1 MVSICLVRTGTGKN
15 LAWQGVQYPCE
26 EWMSESGKLVLLV
39 EDNEDNRI
47 VYSTILKHFGYS
59 VIEALNGEEG
69 IAKARAQQ
77 PDLVLMDIS
86 IPVIDG
92 WEATQVL
99 KHDPA
104 TRHIPII
111 ALTAHALAS
120 DREKA
125 MEVGCDG
132 YLAKPCEPRAV
143 VAEVQRFLGR
153 PDAG

>member
-1 MVSICLVRTGTGKN
+1 
-15 LAWQGVQYPCE
+15 
-26 EWMSESGKLVLLV
+26 MSESGKLILLV

-47 VYSTILKHFGYS
+47 VYSTILKHFGYEVS
-59 VIEALNGEEG
+59 EALNGEEG
-69 IAKARAQQ
+69 IAKARTQQ
-77 PDLVLMDIS
+77 PDLILMDIS

-99 KHDPA
+99 KHDPS
-104 TRHIPII
+104 TKQIPII

-153 PDAG
+153 ANAV

>member
-1 MVSICLVRTGTGKN
+1 
-15 LAWQGVQYPCE
+15 
-26 EWMSESGKLVLLV
+26 MSRQPRIDAASDDARGRSKGWEMMTIKRVLIVDDSPTERHVLNDMLTKAGYEV
-39 EDNEDNRI
+39 VASDNGEDA
-47 VYSTILKHFGYS
+47 ILK
-59 VIEALNGEEG
+59 
-69 IAKARAQQ
+69 AKTVK
-77 PDLVLMDIS
+77 PDLILMDIS
-86 IPVIDG
+86 IPIIDG

-104 TRHIPII
+104 TRNIPII

-143 VAEVQRFLGR
+143 VAEVQRFLGKNNG
-153 PDAG
+153 A

>member
-1 MVSICLVRTGTGKN
+1 
-15 LAWQGVQYPCE
+15 
-26 EWMSESGKLVLLV
+26 MSDSGKLILLV

-47 VYSTILKHFGYS
+47 VYSTILKHFGYEVS
-59 VIEALNGEEG
+59 EALNGEDG
-69 IAKARAQQ
+69 IAKARSQL
-77 PDLVLMDIS
+77 PDLILMDIS

-92 WEATQVL
+92 WEATQIL
-99 KHDPA
+99 KHDPI
-104 TRHIPII
+104 TKQIPII

-143 VAEVQRFLGR
+143 VAEVQRLLGR
-153 PDAG
+153 